1 MPGRH
6 TQNPHLSPTQREA
19 ARLESL
25 GTSATDIATTL
36 DVNVATV
43 SRWRADER
51 YQAHVNRLL
60 DAQDRDALK
69 EARATRARALKV
81 VNAALARGAI
91 ALQAG
96 ELSPSEAATLG
107 RMGLDVYR
115 ATSAQTGLAETTR
128 SEVAVSTSW
137 RDAAA
142 DLDGIERDD
151 LALAAFDD
159 GADNADEE

>member
-6 TQNPHLSPTQREA
+6 SHVRDLSPVMREG
-19 ARLESL
+19 ARLEAL
-25 GTSATDIATTL
+25 GTAATEIASTL
-36 DVNVATV
+36 SVNVATV

-51 YQAHVNRLL
+51 YQAHVSRLL
-60 DAQDRDALK
+60 DAQDRDALR

-96 ELSPSEAATLG
+96 DLSPSEASTLG

-142 DLDGIERDD
+142 DLEGIERDD
-151 LALAAFDD
+151 LALTVFDD
-159 GADNADEE
+159 GADDADEE